1 MFVDPFT
8 PCGGGISCF
17 SYMIIDGVL
26 DMTYNV
32 CLLLGISLTSP
43 RFMSAGTIM
52 IIPVGVV
59 VDIIQYVAP
68 DWLAENVNLVE
79 WFRLGFLRS

>member
-1 MFVDPFT
+1 MLIN
-8 PCGGGISCF
+8 GG
-17 SYMIIDGVL
+17 L
-26 DMTYNV
+26 DMTYNI

-59 VDIIQYVAP
+59 VDAIQ
-68 DWLAENVNLVE
+68 
-79 WFRLGFLRS
+79 